1 MYNTD
6 SQTVPAD
13 TLCES
18 SSQVKI
24 QLSRS
29 ASRALTTAK
38 EILETRGLESVSTE
52 DLVRA
57 CLEEN
62 HPLDLVSIYL
72 EHRLKQKGTS
82 ICEF

>member
-1 MYNTD
+1 MHISD
-6 SQTVPAD
+6 SPTVPAD
-13 TLCES
+13 ALCES
-18 SSQVKI
+18 NSQVKI

-29 ASRALTTAK
+29 ASRALMTAK

-62 HPLDLVSIYL
+62 QPLDLASIYL

>member
-1 MYNTD
+1 MSKNTH
-6 SQTVPAD
+6 QNVPDEGHYD
-13 TLCES
+13 TRT
-18 SSQVKI
+18 QVRF

-29 ASRALTTAK
+29 AHRTLASAK
-38 EILETRGLESVSTE
+38 EILENRGMECVSTE

-62 HPLDLVSIYL
+62 QPLDLASLYL

-82 ICEF
+82 ICEY

>member
-1 MYNTD
+1 MSNTD

-13 TLCES
+13 ALCEN

-29 ASRALTTAK
+29 SRALTTAK
-38 EILETRGLESVSTE
+38 EILETRGLVSVSTE
-52 DLVRA
+52 DLVQA

-62 HPLDLVSIYL
+62 QPLDLASIYL

>member
-1 MYNTD
+1 
-6 SQTVPAD
+6 
-13 TLCES
+13 
-18 SSQVKI
+18 VKI
-24 QLSRS
+24 QSRSS

-38 EILETRGLESVSTE
+38 EILETRGLVSVSTE
-52 DLVRA
+52 DRGQA

-62 HPLDLVSIYL
+62 QPLGLASIYL

>member
-1 MYNTD
+1 MNNSD
-6 SQTVPAD
+6 SQTVTTE

-24 QLSRS
+24 QLSRN
-29 ASRALTTAK
+29 ATRALTTAK

-62 HPLDLVSIYL
+62 QALDLASIYL

>member
-1 MYNTD
+1 MHNTD

-13 TLCES
+13 ALCEN

-29 ASRALTTAK
+29 ASRALMTAK
-38 EILETRGLESVSTE
+38 EILENRGLESVSTE

-62 HPLDLVSIYL
+62 QPLDLACIYL

>member
-1 MYNTD
+1 MSNTD

-13 TLCES
+13 ALCEN

-38 EILETRGLESVSTE
+38 EILETRGLVSVSA
-52 DLVRA
+52 L
-57 CLEEN
+57 LQ
-62 HPLDLVSIYL
+62 S
-72 EHRLKQKGTS
+72 
-82 ICEF
+82 

>member
-1 MYNTD
+1 MNNSD
-6 SQTVPAD
+6 SQTVTTE

-24 QLSRS
+24 QLSRH
-29 ASRALTTAK
+29 ATRALATAK

-57 CLEEN
+57 CLEEYQ
-62 HPLDLVSIYL
+62 PLDLASIYL